1 MAHEGM
7 SMLSTEDGG
16 DCSAAHLLCD
26 AEGCCA
32 RQIAKPSASSLHA
45 PLPLRKEAHCF
56 CMTVASCVHESC
68 LTVTLC
74 IPPSFSASSPTAS
87 ACPQMTSSPPVASPA
102 PLYSGGRAPEGLAQL
117 WPPGVRGSRLST
129 GRSPRFGRGVS
140 GNSPGSPSALPW
152 LSECRAALL
161 LQARSYPR
169 R

>member
-7 SMLSTEDGG
+7 SMLSTEDG
-16 DCSAAHLLCD
+16 DYFSVTLPLCNV
-26 AEGCCA
+26 EGCCA

-68 LTVTLC
+68 PTVTLC
-74 IPPSFSASSPTAS
+74 IPPSFSASSSTAS

-102 PLYSGGRAPEGLAQL
+102 PLYAAGAEPQSGSLGLAA
-117 WPPGVRGSRLST
+117 RAGSRLST